1 MKEVFMKYA
10 GVVVFLIMMTLAY
23 CFAIPY
29 VLTSQFWVS
38 TFVLVF
44 MVLTIPITFS
54 AIYNLV
60 EDVKSKLGGK
70 E

>member
-1 MKEVFMKYA
+1 MKEVFMRYV
-10 GVVVFLIMMTLAY
+10 GVAVFLIMMALAY

-29 VLTSQFWVS
+29 LLTSQFWIS

-54 AIYNLV
+54 VIYNLV
-60 EDVKSKLGGK
+60 EDIKSRNK
-70 E
+70 